1 MDYPMVCKLNFIY
14 IIFKYYIY
22 KFEIHI
28 LYTYAKTTD
37 FTDFTD
43 Y

>member
-1 MDYPMVCKLNFIY
+1 MDYPMVCKINFIY
-14 IIFKYYIY
+14 IIYYIY

-37 FTDFTD
+37 YTDFTD